1 MLEAFKDARSS
12 KSSVGGPFVAAPEGS
27 VSSSPSSRGIV
38 VFVAAV
44 GLAFVLGV
52 FVGRRSSPGE
62 VQAAGGDDEAAAQA
76 DLLSLDDLDASES
89 PWVTADDEPVQTPP
103 TQSANPLLDARN
115 KYTIV
120 AIALTPKN
128 EDIAYDNYD
137 YLLSK
142 GLQAF
147 QPFRTPN
154 GMIVVVVGAAP
165 KESALADSLSRLQR
179 LSGPNG
185 TGRPYSDAYTQPIRK
200 LIDGAG
206 GD

>member
-1 MLEAFKDARSS
+1 ML
-12 KSSVGGPFVAAPEGS
+12 
-27 VSSSPSSRGIV
+27 
-38 VFVAAV
+38 VAAV

-52 FVGRRSSPGE
+52 FVGRRTAPGE
-62 VQAAGGDDEAAAQA
+62 VQAAGDDEGGGAAEA
-76 DLLSLDDLDASES
+76 DLLSLDDLAASES
-89 PWVTADDEPVQTPP
+89 PWVIADDEPAETAP
-103 TQSANPLLDARN
+103 TQGAHPLLDPRH

-137 YLLSK
+137 YLVSK
-142 GLQAF
+142 GLPAF
-147 QPFRTPN
+147 QPFPTPN

-165 KESALADSLSRLQR
+165 KESGLADSLSRLQR

-200 LIDGAG
+200 LIDEAG